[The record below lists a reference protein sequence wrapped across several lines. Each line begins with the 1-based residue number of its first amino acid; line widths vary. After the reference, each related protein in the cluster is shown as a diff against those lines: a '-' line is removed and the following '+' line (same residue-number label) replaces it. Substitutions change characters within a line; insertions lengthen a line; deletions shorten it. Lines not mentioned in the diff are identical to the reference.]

1 MKDPHRNPC
10 TPLSTGTVS
19 NSPTN
24 FFTKLLDVSF
34 NNLAEVGT
42 LIKPKAK
49 DIEKNPEQKR
59 FDSEKRTDGKKDK
72 SSKDT
77 KSLDSKK
84 RKYSDLN
91 TWYRKTLR
99 KWSPRTRKK
108 RFKDVDSSEETEP
121 LKSKMASLRP
131 VLNYPTVE
139 SREASFNESVD
150 ISNSALITEDLGTIF
165 PSSAERNLP
174 NHREGRSINESSL
187 SEKENTSPELLNP
200 LDITR
205 SQSREPSTFLRKKR
219 RRLLSKSSSPALQ
232 TLKLRCVKPHK
243 ILTCLPPGYELPH
256 KRRVN
261 KMARLR
267 AHKILTC
274 LPPGC

>member
-1 MKDPHRNPC
+1 MKDPHRNPF
-10 TPLSTGTVS
+10 TPLSTETVS

-24 FFTKLLDVSF
+24 FFTKLLDISF

-42 LIKPKAK
+42 LVKPKAK
-49 DIEKNPEQKR
+49 DSEKDPEHKR
-59 FDSEKRTDGKKDK
+59 FDNGKRTDGEKDK

-77 KSLDSKK
+77 KSLESKK
-84 RKYSDLN
+84 RKYSDIN

-108 RFKDVDSSEETEP
+108 RFKDVDSNEETEP
-121 LKSKMASLRP
+121 LKSKMVSLRP

-139 SREASFNESVD
+139 SREASFDESVD
-150 ISNSALITEDLGTIF
+150 ISNSALITEDLGAIL

-174 NHREGRSINESSL
+174 NHREGKRINESSL
-187 SEKENTSPELLNP
+187 SEKENTSPELHNP

-205 SQSREPSTFLRKKR
+205 SQSREPSTFSRKKR
-219 RRLLSKSSSPALQ
+219 RLHSNPSSPALQ
-232 TLKLRCVKPHK
+232 KRKMQYVKPHK
-243 ILTCLPPGYELPH
+243 ILTCLPPGYDLPH